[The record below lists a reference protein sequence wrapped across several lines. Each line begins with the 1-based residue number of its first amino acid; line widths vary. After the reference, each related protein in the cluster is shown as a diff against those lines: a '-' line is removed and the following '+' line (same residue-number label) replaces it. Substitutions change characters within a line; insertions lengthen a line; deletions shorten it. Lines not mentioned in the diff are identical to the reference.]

1 MLSIV
6 KQKLKPFWPRK
17 LSTQLQLLFSL
28 LIGASIFL
36 ATYSTVKEEV
46 SRLTSEMKNQA
57 RILADNLASTSGEL
71 VLTRDYT
78 ALELLLFGSIKFNN
92 IKRIQI
98 AERSGKV
105 ISSIA
110 RTEDLEPIAQFGQ
123 PPLALPDKA
132 EKLLIVEPDKDEL
145 IAWSPVYLGEHIG
158 WVKITYTLNQ
168 LKEVAKNR
176 WTQGIFEGLVYIAL
190 VIAFIL
196 FVLRKPLST
205 MERYTGFADQ
215 LNENQGNHVE
225 VDTSATE
232 LEKLGHALNNAS
244 STVAKNTKELRKAF
258 NDLERI
264 AAFAEYSPDIVLSIM
279 EGGYIQY
286 MNPMAIKTL
295 AEFNLSDEQIFLLLP
310 ENIMELVTDGIE
322 HHTSTREIEV
332 EFRDRTFLW
341 TFAPVVGQQI
351 LNCYAMEITRSKKA
365 EEETKQAMIDK
376 LSAEQASLAK
386 SRFLA
391 NMSHELRTPL
401 NAIIGYSEI
410 IEDEATDSG
419 YEEITPDLHKI
430 RSAGKHLLSLINEIL
445 DLSKIEAGKME
456 LYVETIDVNRLIT
469 ETVETAE
476 AIVQEKGNKLLVNIN
491 PQIRE
496 MDTDLTKLRQ
506 VLFNLISNATK
517 FTENGTID
525 LTVDQ
530 YFVQNQRW
538 VSFIVKDTGIGMT
551 EEQKQRVFNAFA
563 QADNSTTRRYGGTG
577 LGLAISQTF
586 CQMLG
591 GSISV
596 NSTPEK
602 GSTFYVNLPAD
613 KLAKQSQ
620 KASNA

>member
-1 MLSIV
+1 MLTKL

-17 LSTQLQLLFSL
+17 LSTQLQLLFCL
-28 LIGASIFL
+28 LISSSIFVV
-36 ATYSTVKEEV
+36 TYSTVNEEV
-46 SRLTSEMKNQA
+46 NRLTNEIKGQA
-57 RILADNLASTSGEL
+57 KILADNLASTSGEL

-78 ALELLLFGSIKFNN
+78 ALELLLFGSIKFKN

-98 AERSGKV
+98 TERSGK
-105 ISSIA
+105 ILSSVA

-123 PPLALPDKA
+123 RPITVPAKI
-132 EKLLIVEPDKDEL
+132 EKSIIVSHDNKEL
-145 IAWSPVYLGEHIG
+145 VTWSPVYLGEHIG
-158 WVKITYTLNQ
+158 WVKITYKLDQ
-168 LKEVAKNR
+168 IEELANR
-176 WTQGIFEGLVYIAL
+176 RWAESLFDGLIYIAL

-196 FVLRKPLST
+196 LVLRKPLST
-205 MERYTGFADQ
+205 IERYTQFADQ
-215 LNENQGNHVE
+215 LNEHQGTEVE
-225 VDTSATE
+225 VDDSASE
-232 LEKLGHALNNAS
+232 LEKLGNALNNAS
-244 STVAKNTKELRKAF
+244 STVARNTAELRKAF
-258 NDLERI
+258 SDLERI

-279 EGGYIQY
+279 KGGYIQY

-295 AEFNLSDEQIFLLLP
+295 SELNLSDEQIFLLLP

-322 HHTSTREIEV
+322 NQTSAREIEV
-332 EFRDRTFLW
+332 EFRGRTFLW
-341 TFAPVVGQQI
+341 TFAPIIGQQI
-351 LNCYAMEITRSKKA
+351 LNCYAMDITRSKTA
-365 EEETKQAMIDK
+365 EEETQQALIDK

-410 IEDEATDSG
+410 IEDDAMDAG
-419 YEEITPDLHKI
+419 YSEITPDLRKI
-430 RSAGKHLLSLINEIL
+430 HSAGRHLLSLINEIL
-445 DLSKIEAGKME
+445 DLSKIEAGKMDLFIE
-456 LYVETIDVNRLIT
+456 RIDVEKLVT
-469 ETVETAE
+469 ETVETAQ
-476 AIVQEKGNKLLVNIN
+476 ALVQEKGNELIVDIN
-491 PQIRE
+491 PQIQQ

-506 VLFNLISNATK
+506 VLFNLISNASK
-517 FTENGTID
+517 FTEQGTIE

-538 VSFIVKDTGIGMT
+538 MSFIVKDSGIGMT
-551 EEQKQRVFNAFA
+551 EEQKARVFNAFA

-596 NSTPEK
+596 NSAPEK

-613 KLAKQSQ
+613 KLAGTHK
-620 KASNA
+620 KASNE

>member
-1 MLSIV
+1 MHSIV
-6 KQKLKPFWPRK
+6 KQKLRPFWPRK

-28 LIGASIFL
+28 LIGASIFF
-36 ATYSTVKEEV
+36 ATYSTVNQEV
-46 SRLTSEMKNQA
+46 SRLTSEMKEQA

-92 IKRIQI
+92 IKRIQV

-105 ISSIA
+105 ISSIV

-123 PPLALPDKA
+123 PPLILPDTV
-132 EKLLIVEPDKDEL
+132 EKQLIVTPNNNEL
-145 IAWSPVYLGEHIG
+145 TAWSPIYLGEHIG

-168 LKEVAKNR
+168 LKDVANRR
-176 WTQGIFEGLVYIAL
+176 WTQGIFEGLIYIAM

-196 FVLRKPLST
+196 IVLRKPLST
-205 MERYTGFADQ
+205 IDRYTQFADQ
-215 LNENQGNHVE
+215 LNEHQGNHVE

-232 LEKLGHALNNAS
+232 LEKLGNSLNNAS
-244 STVAKNTKELRKAF
+244 STVATNTAELRKAF
-258 NDLERI
+258 SDLERI

-279 EGGYIQY
+279 QGGYIQY
-286 MNPMAIKTL
+286 MNPLAIKTL
-295 AEFNLSDEQIFLLLP
+295 AELGLKDEEIFLLLP
-310 ENIMELVTDGIE
+310 DNIMELLIESIE
-322 HHTSTREIEV
+322 HHTATREIEV
-332 EFRDRTFLW
+332 EYNERTFLW
-341 TFAPVVGQQI
+341 TFAPVVGQ
-351 LNCYAMEITRSKKA
+351 
-365 EEETKQAMIDK
+365 K

-430 RSAGKHLLSLINEIL
+430 RSAGRHLLSLINEIL
-445 DLSKIEAGKME
+445 DLSKIEAGKMD
-456 LYVETIDVNRLIT
+456 LYIEQIDINKLIT

-476 AIVQEKGNKLLVNIN
+476 AIVQEKGNELTVNIN
-491 PQIRE
+491 PHIMK

-517 FTENGTID
+517 FTENGSIE

-538 VSFIVKDTGIGMT
+538 VSFIVKDSGIGMT

-596 NSTPEK
+596 NSMPEK

-613 KLAKQSQ
+613 KLAKQTQ